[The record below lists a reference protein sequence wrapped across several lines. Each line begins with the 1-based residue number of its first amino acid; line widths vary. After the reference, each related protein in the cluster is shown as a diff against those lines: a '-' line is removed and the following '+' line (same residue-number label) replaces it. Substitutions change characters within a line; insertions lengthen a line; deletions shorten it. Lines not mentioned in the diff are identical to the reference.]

1 MKNSLFSLVAV
12 LALAAAGMAWAS
24 QPAASA
30 PEAPEPAFEAAPA
43 SGESGLGEAAALEG
57 LSPEPVEM
65 CCRANCFAEYEACL
79 STCGGDPVCGQGC
92 SDARQAC
99 VQGC

>member
-1 MKNSLFSLVAV
+1 MKKTLFSLVAV
-12 LALAAAGMAWAS
+12 LVLAIAGVAWAS

-30 PEAPEPAFEAAPA
+30 PEAPEPAAEATAPA
-43 SGESGLGEAAALEG
+43 GESGLGDEAAFEG

-65 CCRANCFAEYEACL
+65 CCRAACFAEYEACL
-79 STCGGDPVCGQGC
+79 SACGGDPVCGQGC